1 MQVLTAATLRNVDA
15 TPIPDGKERLSLIAE
30 LKV

>member
-1 MQVLTAATLRNVDA
+1 MQVLTAATLRNVDT
-15 TPIPDGKERLSLIAE
+15 TPIPDGKEMTAE